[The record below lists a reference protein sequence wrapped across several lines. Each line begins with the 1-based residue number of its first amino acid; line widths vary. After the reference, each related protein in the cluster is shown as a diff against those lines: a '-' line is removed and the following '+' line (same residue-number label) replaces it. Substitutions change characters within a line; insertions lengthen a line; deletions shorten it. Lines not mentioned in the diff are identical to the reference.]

1 LGLGRVA
8 WEEGETA
15 PPLQRS
21 EEEGIATVAISLI
34 RPQTENTKPPRAL
47 WVPFELGRPFGPPG
61 DAAFQRRVILAA
73 LGMLERDNGWMTEPW
88 AAQLTII
95 EMPRLTLEALYALRV
110 AINGALLSLSSSSTM
125 RGECDD
131 GSTRRQ
137 LDLLVRAANA
147 LEHNR
152 IPPPIR
158 ASANAADGSNPFF
171 AHPRGSSRGNHPQ
184 RTVRRAAKRKT
195 LCVIMRDMETQGQ
208 GALPATESRP
218 GIR

>member
-95 EMPRLTLEALYALRV
+95 EMPRLTFEALYALRV
-110 AINGALLSLSSSSTM
+110 AINGALLSLSSSSMM
-125 RGECDD
+125 RGGAMMD
-131 GSTRRQ
+131 RP
-137 LDLLVRAANA
+137 A
-147 LEHNR
+147 
-152 IPPPIR
+152 
-158 ASANAADGSNPFF
+158 
-171 AHPRGSSRGNHPQ
+171 GSSICSCARPTRSSTTGYHH
-184 RTVRRAAKRKT
+184 RFGRK
-195 LCVIMRDMETQGQ
+195 
-208 GALPATESRP
+208 
-218 GIR
+218 